1 MPSSPQSMPGET
13 AMSWVCNV
21 LVLYSLGE
29 EWIDT
34 DDDDVE
40 YIGTSP
46 CLLEINR
53 WLGERG
59 WVELLDLGEVGHG
72 IQRHAFEVRIWG
84 AAFNFLDIDAFLLCV
99 KEQAWREP
107 ENVQVMIKDQEDERF
122 TLYSFSEITTTHLAE
137 E

>member
-1 MPSSPQSMPGET
+1 
-13 AMSWVCNV
+13 MSWVCNV

-53 WLGERG
+53 WLSERG
-59 WVELLDLGEVGHG
+59 WVQLLDLTEVGRGQIYH
-72 IQRHAFEVRIWG
+72 QRSQKNRSSP
-84 AAFNFLDIDAFLLCV
+84 AAC
-99 KEQAWREP
+99 
-107 ENVQVMIKDQEDERF
+107 
-122 TLYSFSEITTTHLAE
+122 
-137 E
+137 